1 MPTELDE
8 GICVRH
14 WDWSETSQTVA
25 LMTRKHGLLRCLAKG
40 SKREKAPFSG
50 GVELLARA
58 ELGVIIKPNSDLAT
72 LTSWD
77 LIEPMPAVRR
87 SFNRYAACVYA
98 ADLVPRGVQDHDPHP
113 VLYDAFAAT
122 LGTIGGV
129 DAGDESQIPS
139 QLAWFQWLMLDEIG
153 SKPEVRVDVR
163 TGEDLSADA
172 VVGFAWELGGLTEI
186 GPKQPATDAIART
199 SLSTAAL
206 LRSLDT
212 GASPEE
218 LAGSTDEITRCG
230 RVLAA
235 ALRNLFDY
243 EPPSLAWIYPEI
255 ATSTKN

>member
-25 LMTRKHGLLRCLAKG
+25 LMTRGHGLLRCLAKG

-50 GVELLARA
+50 GVELLTRA

-77 LIEPMPAVRR
+77 LIEPMPAVRA
-87 SFNRYAACVYA
+87 SFARYAACVYA
-98 ADLVPRGVQDHDPHP
+98 ADLVPRGVQDQDPHP
-113 VLYDAFAAT
+113 TLYDAFAVT

-129 DAGDESQIPS
+129 DARDEARIPA

-163 TGEDLSADA
+163 TGEDLPSDA
-172 VVGFAWELGGLTEI
+172 PVGFAWQLGGLTEI
-186 GPKQPATDAIART
+186 RPNEPQSDAIART
-199 SLSTAAL
+199 SPSTASL
-206 LRSLDT
+206 LRSLDA
-212 GASPEE
+212 GATPDE
-218 LAGSTDEITRCG
+218 LSGSADEITRCG

-235 ALRNLFDY
+235 ALRSVFDY
-243 EPPSLAWIYPEI
+243 EPPSLAWVYPEI
-255 ATSTKN
+255 ATTVPK